1 MKKALLF
8 ILTCF
13 LTYEINAQ
21 QWVQLANI
29 PDNLGFHHPVTF
41 GIGDFGYLTTGTI
54 GSGANQVS
62 KLMFKYNP
70 DTDTWT
76 KMNDFPGTSRSFAIG
91 AEYNG
96 KGYLGFGLSL
106 SQFLNDIWE
115 FDPVTETWAPLTTC
129 PCEARRHPA
138 FIIRDGKI
146 YVGLGDGPS
155 GNLNDWWIY
164 DINSDTWTQQ
174 ANLPGPVR
182 HHPFMFK
189 AGDHV
194 YAGMGHGAGIYKD
207 WYEFD
212 VVSNSWTVMSSFPG
226 EARVAGTQFDYGGY
240 GYVLSGDGDNH
251 SFMTTGEFWKYDPQN
266 DSWEALTPHPGI
278 SRWAPNSFVIKNKV
292 YFTSG
297 ENRTNGV
304 LYGDLWSYQLEEAT
318 SVAEKELNNQFSFYP
333 NPANSHIIFESPTI
347 QEVVV
352 FDITGKEV
360 LRKNGLPNHIVNI
373 EMLLD
378 GVYFVQVM
386 DVHKTKQT
394 FKLIKN

>member
-1 MKKALLF
+1 
-8 ILTCF
+8 
-13 LTYEINAQ
+13 
-21 QWVQLANI
+21 
-29 PDNLGFHHPVTF
+29 
-41 GIGDFGYLTTGTI
+41 
-54 GSGANQVS
+54 
-62 KLMFKYNP
+62 
-70 DTDTWT
+70 
-76 KMNDFPGTSRSFAIG
+76 
-91 AEYNG
+91 
-96 KGYLGFGLSL
+96 
-106 SQFLNDIWE
+106 
-115 FDPVTETWAPLTTC
+115 
-129 PCEARRHPA
+129 
-138 FIIRDGKI
+138 
-146 YVGLGDGPS
+146 
-155 GNLNDWWIY
+155 
-164 DINSDTWTQQ
+164 
-174 ANLPGPVR
+174 
-182 HHPFMFK
+182 
-189 AGDHV
+189 
-194 YAGMGHGAGIYKD
+194 
-207 WYEFD
+207 
-212 VVSNSWTVMSSFPG
+212 MSSFPG